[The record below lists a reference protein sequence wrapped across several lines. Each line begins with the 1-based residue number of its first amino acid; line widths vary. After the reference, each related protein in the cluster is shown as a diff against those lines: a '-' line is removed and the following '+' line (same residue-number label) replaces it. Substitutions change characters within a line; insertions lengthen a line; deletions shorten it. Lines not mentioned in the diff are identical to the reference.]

1 MTLNCEILFSCSEN
15 YILAS
20 ENYILARREWI
31 WLDANERQFRLG
43 GNAALPPARQ
53 FCRARPPRR
62 WLASRS
68 PVRDRGRFALGTSLA
83 IVTSRRPRGGQF
95 CPSLAILTPVAA
107 AARGGG
113 SFARVSQYLLPS
125 RRLRGGQFCPSPKVL
140 RSASHG
146 HGRKVAGSQLR
157 PGLNIAA
164 SALPFKNFG

>member
-1 MTLNCEILFSCSEN
+1 VSLTLNCEILFSCSEN

-107 AARGGG
+107 AARG
-113 SFARVSQYLLPS
+113 AVLPESRNTYS
-125 RRLRGGQFCPSPKVL
+125 RRGGRAGGGQFCPSLAILAPVAAAARGAVL
-140 RSASHG
+140 PE
-146 HGRKVAGSQLR
+146 SQST
-157 PGLNIAA
+157 P
-164 SALPFKNFG
+164 